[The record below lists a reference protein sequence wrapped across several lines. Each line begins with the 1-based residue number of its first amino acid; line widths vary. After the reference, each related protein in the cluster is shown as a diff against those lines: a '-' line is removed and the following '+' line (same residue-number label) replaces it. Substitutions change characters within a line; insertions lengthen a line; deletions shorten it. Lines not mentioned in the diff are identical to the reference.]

1 MDLLG
6 WLQWERMGLVP
17 QGLDVQGGGSV
28 RLVRGVTPKGG
39 LKGRVDWGRTCMR
52 GYWEEGG

>member
-1 MDLLG
+1 
-6 WLQWERMGLVP
+6 MGLVP